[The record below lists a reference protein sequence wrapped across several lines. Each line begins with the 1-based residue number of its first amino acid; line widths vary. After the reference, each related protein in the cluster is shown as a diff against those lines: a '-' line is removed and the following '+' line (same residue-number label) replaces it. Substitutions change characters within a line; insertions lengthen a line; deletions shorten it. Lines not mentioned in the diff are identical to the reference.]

1 MNKLQTTALLG
12 LGLGLALQAAPA
24 AAWWQTYSQT
34 IPYGPTTGMAAYP
47 TSPWIPNYGP
57 NLSALWDF
65 LAPLSGLGGPQF
77 WQYPNMAYGPTAL
90 WSAAMPM
97 GGLYVQQNE
106 VPAGY
111 QIRVQTGQPGLPVVD
126 ISVQWQPPGDP
137 QPVVRDRRRQRDVH
151 EPVRLVEPVDLTAGG
166 CQCRGDADAARQRG
180 GGNLYPSRSLRQRR
194 RTAMR
199 MAECRR
205 IKGLSL

>member
-126 ISVQWQPPGDP
+126 ISVDGSL
-137 QPVVRDRRRQRDVH
+137 
-151 EPVRLVEPVDLTAGG
+151 LVIRSQSSAI
-166 CQCRGDADAARQRG
+166 G
-180 GGNLYPSRSLRQRR
+180 GGNAMYMNQSGWSNQSISLPADANVAAMQMQRGNGVVEIFIPR
-194 RTAMR
+194 GR
-199 MAECRR
+199 
-205 IKGLSL
+205 

>member
-1 MNKLQTTALLG
+1 MNKLQTTTLLG

-34 IPYGPTTGMAAYP
+34 IPYGPTTGMGAYP
-47 TSPWIPNYGP
+47 TSPWVPNYGP

-65 LAPLSGLGGPQF
+65 LAPLTGLGAPQF
-77 WQYPNMAYGPTAL
+77 WQYPNLAYGPPAL

-111 QIRVQTGQPGLPVVD
+111 QIRVHTGQPGLPVVD
-126 ISVQWQPPGDP
+126 ISVQGGL
-137 QPVVRDRRRQRDVH
+137 
-151 EPVRLVEPVDLTAGG
+151 LVIRSQSSAT
-166 CQCRGDADAARQRG
+166 G
-180 GGNLYPSRSLRQRR
+180 GGNAMQMNQSGWSNQSISLPADANVAAMQMQRGNGVVEIFIPR
-194 RTAMR
+194 GR
-199 MAECRR
+199 
-205 IKGLSL
+205 